1 MKSDNILCMV
11 CVSLLM
17 VDKTN
22 TVEESYAF
30 DEPTPAYEVV
40 TLGKNAP
47 QGAGNYII
55 RTGEP
60 PIKVNGGSRTEQF
73 R

>member
-1 MKSDNILCMV
+1 
-11 CVSLLM
+11 M

-30 DEPTPAYEVV
+30 DEPTPADEVV
-40 TLGKNAP
+40 TLGENAP

-55 RTGEP
+55 RMGEP
-60 PIKVNGGSRTEQF
+60 PIKVNGGGREEQF
-73 R
+73 G